1 MVAFKDVALAL
12 SSGGPRGF
20 AYIGAIEE
28 IESRGYNITSVA
40 GTSIGSLI
48 GGIYAA
54 GKLEEVKDWLFSLDA
69 WKVFTLMDLSIS
81 RNHFVKGDRVIDA
94 LKEIVPDMA
103 IEDMRIPFSA
113 VATDLYTGEEVVF
126 DKGPLF
132 TAIRSSIS
140 IPSLF
145 RPVKYGSRTLIDGG
159 IANCMPTNRVHRNGH
174 DILIAFDVNDVDVEG
189 IRKVIAE
196 EEEVQKEKE
205 AKDRALDE
213 QTRSVIESVRNDRT
227 LSLAEKFKMATE
239 QGHKV
244 LTYKL
249 KGEPEKDGEQL
260 DLGDN
265 YYTILSRTFSLMNHV
280 NAKMGI
286 ERDRP
291 EVVARMPFDAFGDIA
306 DYAKAREICEMGR
319 ILMKEALDT
328 YEQSQLM

>member
-1 MVAFKDVALAL
+1 MTAFKDVALAL

-196 EEEVQKEKE
+196 
-205 AKDRALDE
+205 
-213 QTRSVIESVRNDRT
+213 
-227 LSLAEKFKMATE
+227 
-239 QGHKV
+239 
-244 LTYKL
+244 
-249 KGEPEKDGEQL
+249 KDGEQL

-286 ERDRP
+286 ERDKP